1 MGKTV
6 IKIAIAMTL
15 GKKRLGQYSLK
26 KKDKPLKCLA
36 ETVWC

>member
-6 IKIAIAMTL
+6 IKIAIAMT